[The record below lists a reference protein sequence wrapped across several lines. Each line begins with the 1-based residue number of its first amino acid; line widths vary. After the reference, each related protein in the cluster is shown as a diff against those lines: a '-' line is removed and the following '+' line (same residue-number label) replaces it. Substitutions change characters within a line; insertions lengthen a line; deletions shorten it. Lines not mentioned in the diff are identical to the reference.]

1 MNKFIFFSFFI
12 TVYLCSVVGSAQ
24 TASSA
29 NEQFEDGLRRSNSK
43 DYAGALQAF
52 SLSIDMNSQAPL
64 AYYHRALVKTNL
76 GDIQGA
82 IADLDQA
89 IELNPQDANPFL
101 QRGINRTKTDD
112 YRGAM

>member
-1 MNKFIFFSFFI
+1 
-12 TVYLCSVVGSAQ
+12 
-24 TASSA
+24 
-29 NEQFEDGLRRSNSK
+29 
-43 DYAGALQAF
+43 
-52 SLSIDMNSQAPL
+52 MNSQAPL